1 MIEWLKVPDETKR
14 RAYTQIAEK
23 NGMSAYVVE
32 KDWWVV
38 QTLSVLFQ
46 TSLKEHLVFKGG
58 TSLSKAWKLI
68 ERFSEDIDL
77 AIDREFFGFDG
88 DLTTNQG
95 KTLRKKAGEY
105 IDNQLLSEL
114 EQLFKEKGFMDLGV
128 QLELE
133 AGKDSDRDRVIFVH
147 YPNVIESPGYVLRP
161 IKIEIGSRSLMEPF
175 TVQIFNS
182 LLDDEY
188 TDREFAQPAI
198 EIPTVNPERTFLEKV
213 FLLHEEFQ
221 RPKEKMRVEKLSRH
235 FYDIVKLTQ
244 SGYMDKALENPD
256 LYQTIVT
263 HRQKFNKVG
272 GVDYNLHAPQQ
283 INPIPPDDVI
293 DAWRSDYNTMI
304 EQMIYEENPSSFDE
318 IIADLTKLKTKIN
331 ALPWKLHIQF
341 PNPNS

>member
-23 NGMSAYVVE
+23 TGMSAYVVE

-46 TSLKEHLVFKGG
+46 TSLKDHLVFKGG

-77 AIDREFFGFDG
+77 AVGREFFGFAG
-88 DLTTNQG
+88 DLTTSQG
-95 KTLRKKAGEY
+95 KLLRKRAGEY

-114 EQLFKEKGFMDLGV
+114 EQLFKEKTFMALGV
-128 QLELE
+128 QLQLE

-147 YPNVIESPGYVLRP
+147 YPNVIESPGYVQSP

-175 TVQIFNS
+175 TAQIFNS

-188 TDREFAQPAI
+188 TDRAFAQPAI
-198 EIPTVNPERTFLEKV
+198 AIPTVNPERTFLEKV

-221 RPKEKMRVEKLSRH
+221 RPKEKRRVERLSRH

-244 SGYMDKALENPD
+244 SGFMDKALENPD

-272 GVDYNLHAPQQ
+272 GVDYNLHSPQE
-283 INPIPPDDVI
+283 INPIPPEDVI
-293 DAWRSDYNTMI
+293 DAWRLDYNTMV
-304 EQMIYEENPSSFDE
+304 EQMIYEKNPSSFDE
-318 IIADLTKLKTKIN
+318 IIAVITKIKTKIN
-331 ALPWKLHIQF
+331 ALPWQLHFQF
-341 PNPNS
+341 PNTNS

>member
-256 LYQTIVT
+256 DSEAL
-263 HRQKFNKVG
+263 
-272 GVDYNLHAPQQ
+272 
-283 INPIPPDDVI
+283 
-293 DAWRSDYNTMI
+293 
-304 EQMIYEENPSSFDE
+304 FDPAE
-318 IIADLTKLKTKIN
+318 DKIFPLMKTVVQ
-331 ALPWKLHIQF
+331 HY
-341 PNPNS
+341 